1 MQVIVCLMGA
11 WRLVI
16 FDKVDMAG
24 IERFEDIDAWKEDTE
39 LVDKIYR
46 ITGRGSFAKDFALR
60 DQIRKAAVSIP
71 SNIAEGFERNH
82 RREFAQFLRYAKG
95 SAGEVRSQLYHA
107 RDQGHSDE
115 ETFQTLRAEAA
126 SVSRQIQG
134 FIRHLENNPR

>member
-1 MQVIVCLMGA
+1 
-11 WRLVI
+11 
-16 FDKVDMAG
+16 MAG
-24 IERFEDIDAWKEDTE
+24 IERFEEIDAWKAGTE
-39 LVDKIYR
+39 LVNEIYR
-46 ITGRGSFAKDFALR
+46 ITGSGSFAKDFALR

-71 SNIAEGFERNH
+71 SNIAEGFERNR

-107 RDQGHSDE
+107 RDQGHIDD
-115 ETFQTLRAEAA
+115 ETFQTLRAKVA

>member
-1 MQVIVCLMGA
+1 
-11 WRLVI
+11 
-16 FDKVDMAG
+16 MAG
-24 IERFEDIDAWKEDTE
+24 IERFEDIDARKEGTE
-39 LVDKIYR
+39 LVNKVYR
-46 ITGRGSFAKDFALR
+46 ITGSGSFAKDFALR

-71 SNIAEGFERNH
+71 SNIAEGFERNR

-107 RDQGHSDE
+107 RDQGHIDD
-115 ETFQTLRAEAA
+115 ETFQTLRAEVA